1 MNVTDKSSSLPLGN
15 QVIFKQRME
24 PNAMSRTKGRI
35 GSSSAWDSNVLFT
48 RWLSILSLS
57 VPTNPKRCLDNQG
70 WEGSD
75 KLSCFRRFPVA
86 QAIVNL

>member
-1 MNVTDKSSSLPLGN
+1 MDLDRFGYFRMSN

-35 GSSSAWDSNVLFT
+35 GSSSAWNSNALFT

-57 VPTNPKRCLDNQG
+57 VPTNPKRCLDNPG

-75 KLSCFRRFPVA
+75 KLSCFRGFPVA